1 MESLSRQGDI
11 NPGADAM
18 AQAKRA
24 SPSYEEPEE
33 NVAEQPRPVVLPP
46 SKARAGI
53 MDRDTLYMLIVGT
66 LLTVLFLAAVF
77 IYFRNA

>member
-1 MESLSRQGDI
+1 
-11 NPGADAM
+11 M

-24 SPSYEEPEE
+24 SPSYEEPEK
-33 NVAEQPRPVVLPP
+33 NVAGQRNPVVLPP

-66 LLTVLFLAAVF
+66 ALTVLLFAAIFV
-77 IYFRNA
+77 YFEHA

>member
-1 MESLSRQGDI
+1 MESLSRQGGI

-46 SKARAGI
+46 SKARAGL
-53 MDRDTLYMLIVGT
+53 MDRDSLYMLVAGT
-66 LLTVLFLAAVF
+66 TLVILLFATLFA
-77 IYFRNA
+77 YFRPA